1 MNKKIFKEKQK
12 LPKQKWYYMLYLLF
26 ERFKIRYKVDENLYK
41 FSLPILETD
50 LELET
55 ENVNVE
61 LLREEVFQMYQLA
74 SKKRREKY
82 RYNFKKDQFILS
94 VTTFFWSFIFYLSI
108 FFFIIFLILNFLKLE
123 NNLYLPLEEA
133 SKYKFKDN
141 MNDLLFWYKDKFEEE
156 ESEALEDLEEL
167 TRVGFVSDNS
177 KLNFETVLDTL
188 GVSGYLRTVLF
199 NFRDLPMFYIKD
211 FLEVLSE
218 TWKLDDINLYL
229 QFREMYL
236 DYFLKNL

>member
-108 FFFIIFLILNFLKLE
+108 FFFIIFLILNFLK
-123 NNLYLPLEEA
+123 
-133 SKYKFKDN
+133 
-141 MNDLLFWYKDKFEEE
+141 
-156 ESEALEDLEEL
+156 
-167 TRVGFVSDNS
+167 FV
-177 KLNFETVLDTL
+177 FA
-188 GVSGYLRTVLF
+188 
-199 NFRDLPMFYIKD
+199 FRRGI
-211 FLEVLSE
+211 
-218 TWKLDDINLYL
+218 
-229 QFREMYL
+229 
-236 DYFLKNL
+236 